1 MNDHGRKAN
10 MKKILLGATLAIGLL
25 AGTNMPGH
33 AAPGD
38 GLSRNATATGNS
50 NFAGQHRAARRGSM
64 MARPH
69 MMRRHRHHRRHR

>member
-1 MNDHGRKAN
+1 
-10 MKKILLGATLAIGLL
+10 MKKILLGATLALGLL
-25 AGTNMPGH
+25 AGSNVASQ

-38 GLSRNATATGNS
+38 GLSRDGAATGNS
-50 NFAGQHRAARRGSM
+50 NFAGQHRMARRGSM